1 MLPENDHTKVL
12 QGRVLAG
19 RYQLTSI
26 LGEGGMGS
34 VWRAHDRTLGVDVA
48 IKMIDQRFV
57 ASHEALTR
65 FHREARAAAAL
76 RSTYVV
82 QVLDYGVDCETPF
95 IAMELLQG
103 ESLGQRLAREG
114 RLKPGQAS
122 LILTQVARALALAHE
137 RGFVHRDV
145 KPENVFVCREGDE
158 ELAKVLD
165 FGIARATPGF
175 GVSGGLQTQTGTIL
189 GTPFYMSPEQASGQ
203 PVDALSDVWSFAV
216 LAYECLTGRRAFSG
230 DSIGALFHAIC
241 MAPLPVPSRVAEVP
255 QGFDAWFGRAAD
267 RSCHTRYASIR
278 EAADALRLVCT
289 GTLVGGL
296 PALSSTDEPAAFSA
310 PPVKNVDGALPLR
323 TETFLAPQLGE
334 AQVDADGASGVRLP
348 NLDTNP
354 GSAHSILVP
363 ARERKRART
372 LPLMAVAL
380 LGIIGYGGWQWL
392 RPASVDAPSS
402 LASSSASGA
411 AVPTTPTAITARAV
425 PSAEPVRVGP
435 VTASAAPPPSQ
446 QPVPSST
453 ASSPTVTALPP
464 LAQSQANSSAG
475 APNAPPTKSLT
486 AADTAA
492 RRRPALPAS
501 ARSPSSTS
509 RRRGNAAGI

>member
-189 GTPFYMSPEQASGQ
+189 GTPF
-203 PVDALSDVWSFAV
+203 L
-216 LAYECLTGRRAFSG
+216 YEP
-230 DSIGALFHAIC
+230 GA
-241 MAPLPVPSRVAEVP
+241 
-255 QGFDAWFGRAAD
+255 
-267 RSCHTRYASIR
+267 
-278 EAADALRLVCT
+278 
-289 GTLVGGL
+289 
-296 PALSSTDEPAAFSA
+296 
-310 PPVKNVDGALPLR
+310 
-323 TETFLAPQLGE
+323 GE
-334 AQVDADGASGVRLP
+334 R
-348 NLDTNP
+348 
-354 GSAHSILVP
+354 
-363 ARERKRART
+363 
-372 LPLMAVAL
+372 
-380 LGIIGYGGWQWL
+380 
-392 RPASVDAPSS
+392 
-402 LASSSASGA
+402 
-411 AVPTTPTAITARAV
+411 
-425 PSAEPVRVGP
+425 
-435 VTASAAPPPSQ
+435 
-446 QPVPSST
+446 
-453 ASSPTVTALPP
+453 
-464 LAQSQANSSAG
+464 
-475 APNAPPTKSLT
+475 
-486 AADTAA
+486 AA
-492 RRRPALPAS
+492 RRRTLRCLVVRR
-501 ARSPSSTS
+501 ARL
-509 RRRGNAAGI
+509 